1 MVSEIGD
8 LERNPAGWPPDEVP
22 PRRGAGGLDSGFHS
36 VDSGSKR
43 WSVNESVDELMD
55 RMEDVTR
62 DSRQQRVGS
71 GESAGKPAH
80 PNPEPGDCVQGGTEE
95 GERGKIPPTNEEDS
109 GTEKPGSQPHLIA
122 ERNTR
127 WSGDG
132 PRRETEERRKP
143 GTLLIWQER
152 ERQLR
157 SQGERRVLSSNPA
170 SRPVSCSFPE
180 PGGKT
185 PASELVPTGVVSI
198 PRHKIDD
205 VQVVGVSRLPAKRP
219 DQPLVS
225 PTREPGNVQRPQ
237 SFLFRTSTRPNLK
250 RSGSGS
256 SSPLSPTFPSDPMN
270 PNGIGT
276 PEPET
281 LSVSQ
286 LRQELESRLRR
297 RFPDDL
303 GEALTDGVA
312 LCQLLNLLRP
322 RSISVIYV
330 PSPAVPKLT
339 LSKRRKNVE
348 SFLDGCQR
356 IGVPQ
361 DAMCEA
367 RQILEDESL
376 VRVCRMVGALLDI
389 TRGKASKPPTQG

>member
-1 MVSEIGD
+1 QALWHLNLSRGQLTVLPMALCSLPLKVLIISNNRLTELPAAIGHLRCLRELDVSCNELQSLPPELGNLESLRELSVRRNQLNRLPEELAELPLCRLDFSCNRISRIPVCYRHLRHLQTIRLDNNPLLSPPAQICTKGKIHIFKYLNIEACKMVSEIGD

-22 PRRGAGGLDSGFHS
+22 PRRGTGGLDSGFHS

-250 RSGSGS
+250 
-256 SSPLSPTFPSDPMN
+256 
-270 PNGIGT
+270 
-276 PEPET
+276 
-281 LSVSQ
+281 
-286 LRQELESRLRR
+286 
-297 RFPDDL
+297 
-303 GEALTDGVA
+303 
-312 LCQLLNLLRP
+312 
-322 RSISVIYV
+322 
-330 PSPAVPKLT
+330 
-339 LSKRRKNVE
+339 
-348 SFLDGCQR
+348 
-356 IGVPQ
+356 
-361 DAMCEA
+361 
-367 RQILEDESL
+367 
-376 VRVCRMVGALLDI
+376 
-389 TRGKASKPPTQG
+389 